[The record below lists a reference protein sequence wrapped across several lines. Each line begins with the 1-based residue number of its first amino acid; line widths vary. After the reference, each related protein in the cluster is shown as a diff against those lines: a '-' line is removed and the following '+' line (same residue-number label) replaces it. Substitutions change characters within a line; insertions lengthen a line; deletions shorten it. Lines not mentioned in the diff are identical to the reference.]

1 MATLAIQYLE
11 SNPKAPIR
19 EVRNKLRAALERL
32 PISLVI
38 IGWNLPDE
46 LIDLCAD
53 ECSRAMALL
62 YRWQPLL
69 TSDGVFEV
77 KTEWSAI
84 GLNGEPV
91 PGFEDLPEFTFACP
105 NNSEV
110 QDAVLKR
117 IQVLALDDRY
127 QGLFLDRIRF
137 PSPMED
143 PGKQCACFCEA
154 CRKAALSE
162 GLDIPKIKDHI
173 TSLLSHPEGVRKFI
187 HCLFN
192 AATGENDYH
201 SLRSLLQFRIQSITG
216 LISKAADSIHAQG
229 KFVGLDCFSP
239 ALTHS
244 VGQDLHELAACSD
257 WVKIMSYAHTYG
269 VAGLPYEFSAIA
281 RWLIRQKGFTEPE
294 AIQLLSE
301 ATDLP
306 FPESL
311 ADFRITGFAPEV
323 LARETKRAVNA
334 GVEKCLP
341 GIELVDEED
350 LTNLNP
356 EQIRA
361 DLKAYS
367 DAGAAGLVLSW
378 DLWFMPLER
387 LELILD
393 FGF

>member
-1 MATLAIQYLE
+1 MTTLAIQYLE
-11 SNPKAPIR
+11 SNLKAPIQD
-19 EVRNKLRAALERL
+19 VRNTLRAAFERL
-32 PISLVI
+32 PISQVI
-38 IGWNLPDE
+38 IGWDLPDE
-46 LIDLCAD
+46 LIDMCAD
-53 ECSRAMALL
+53 ECSRAKAQL

-69 TSDGVFEV
+69 TGDGVFEA
-77 KTEWSAI
+77 KTEWSTI

-117 IQVLALDDRY
+117 IQVLAKDDRY
-127 QGLFLDRIRF
+127 HGLFLDRIRF

-143 PGKQCACFCEA
+143 PGKQCACFCKA
-154 CRKAALSE
+154 CQKTALSE
-162 GLDIPKIKDHI
+162 GLDLTKIKDQV

-187 HCLFN
+187 HCLFD
-192 AATGENDYH
+192 AHTGENDHH
-201 SLRSLLQFRIQSITG
+201 SFQSLMQFRIQSITR
-216 LISKAADSIHAQG
+216 LIRKAADIIHAQG

-239 ALTHS
+239 ALTRS
-244 VGQDLHELAACSD
+244 VGQGLHELATCSD

-269 VAGLPYEFSAIA
+269 VAGLPFEFSAIA
-281 RWLIRQKGFTEPE
+281 RWLILRKGFTEHE

-301 ATDLP
+301 VSDLP

-311 ADFRITGFAPEV
+311 ADFRITGFAHEV

-334 GVEKCLP
+334 GVENCLP

-361 DLKAYS
+361 DLKAYR

-387 LELILD
+387 LDLVREVWV
-393 FGF
+393 